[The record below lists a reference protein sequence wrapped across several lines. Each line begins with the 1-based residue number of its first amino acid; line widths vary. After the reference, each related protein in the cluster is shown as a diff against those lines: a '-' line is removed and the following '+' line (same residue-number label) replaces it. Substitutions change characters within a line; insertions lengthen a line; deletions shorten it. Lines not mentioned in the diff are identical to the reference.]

1 MTIVIARVNRPECR
15 LLAVPA
21 PIRPGCPAHRIPARL
36 MLPMIMAAA
45 EGKPVLGPDDLS
57 AHLEA
62 GGLNGLRDLGRVRT
76 SMPDMGNRPRKQ
88 CPGFPP
94 VGAIIVRHLAELA
107 GIEIDSG

>member
-21 PIRPGCPAHRIPARL
+21 PIRPGCPAHRVPAGL

-45 EGKPVLGPDDLS
+45 EGKPVLGPDDLR

-62 GGLNGLRDLGRVRT
+62 GGLKRLPDLARMPT
-76 SMPDMGNRPRKQ
+76 SMPDIGDRARKQ
-88 CPGFPP
+88 RPGPP
-94 VGAIIVRHLAELA
+94 ASRRDH
-107 GIEIDSG
+107 